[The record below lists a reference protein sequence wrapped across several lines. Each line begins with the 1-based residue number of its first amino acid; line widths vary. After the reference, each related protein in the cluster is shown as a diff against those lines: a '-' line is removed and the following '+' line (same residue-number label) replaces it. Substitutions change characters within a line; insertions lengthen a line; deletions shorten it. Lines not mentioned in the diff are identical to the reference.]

1 MQMVSNEVDVLAEV
15 TMEELEAMQGQN
27 DKISAWYSE
36 FPFAT
41 ADDPGA
47 KGLVFSQGQGAP
59 YDNADF
65 RWAITLALDIDQI
78 SMNIFQGAGRAA
90 PIPLMNN
97 TKYLQDTYTIPMQDW
112 LENFELD
119 LGDGTTMKPYDTGY
133 AKRMAEKTGVT
144 GTD

>member
-1 MQMVSNEVDVLAEV
+1 M
-15 TMEELEAMQGQN
+15 
-27 DKISAWYSE
+27 
-36 FPFAT
+36 
-41 ADDPGA
+41 
-47 KGLVFSQGQGAP
+47 FSQGQGAP

-119 LGDGTTMKPYDTGY
+119 LGDGTTIKPYDTGY
-133 AKRMAEKTGVT
+133 AKRMA
-144 GTD
+144 

>member
-1 MQMVSNEVDVLAEV
+1 MQMVSNEADVLCEV

-27 DKISAWYSE
+27 DKISAWYNE

-65 RWAITLALDIDQI
+65 RWAIPLHSI
-78 SMNIFQGAGRAA
+78 STRS
-90 PIPLMNN
+90 P
-97 TKYLQDTYTIPMQDW
+97 
-112 LENFELD
+112 
-119 LGDGTTMKPYDTGY
+119 
-133 AKRMAEKTGVT
+133 
-144 GTD
+144 